1 MNIDEFL
8 APISPDNPCGEN
20 TEYDADFRAMGQA
33 SQGKAEQQFGDTIIP
48 AEPADWN
55 TVERLATSLLG
66 RTKDLRV
73 MLALTHARTRR
84 RGLAGYADGLLLVQ
98 EALSRYWEQLY
109 PLLEEYGET
118 DPFYR
123 INALAGLSDKS
134 DLTVAVRNAS
144 LLRSN
149 GDEISLRDAR
159 ALLDGSKTECPDYPG
174 GRPRLI
180 DELARGD
187 QPGTEAVIVI
197 NERLLAIRE
206 LLTGYLGE
214 SGVPEMEQLLKTVG
228 QVSSACQV
236 TDISKLLPN
245 RDAQAEQHAEPQP
258 VTASP
263 VQQVTD
269 WRSVQVTSRA
279 DAQLMLEKAKQYFA
293 QYEPSHPAP
302 LMIERVQRLFELNFM
317 DIIRDRRQTA
327 LTNWKTSLDAAND
340 ASRHYDDRHG
350 VCRFTFTAHL

>member
-1 MNIDEFL
+1 MNIEEFL
-8 APISPDNPCGEN
+8 APISPDKPCGEN
-20 TEYDADFRAMGQA
+20 LEYDADFQLMNQA

-55 TVERLATSLLG
+55 TVEKFATSLLS

-73 MLALTHARTRR
+73 MLALTHAWTRR

-98 EALSRYWEQLY
+98 
-109 PLLEEYGET
+109 EEYGET

-149 GDEISLRDAR
+149 GDEISLRDAQ

-187 QPGTEAVIVI
+187 QPGTSAVIVI

-206 LLTGYLGE
+206 LLTGHLGE

-228 QVSSACQV
+228 LVASACQV

-245 RDAQAEQHAEPQP
+245 REAQAELSAEPQP
-258 VTASP
+258 AVAQP

-302 LMIERVQRLFELNFM
+302 LMIERVQRLSELNFM
-317 DIIRDRRQTA
+317 DIIRDLAPDGVNQLENIFGRRE
-327 LTNWKTSLDAAND
+327 
-340 ASRHYDDRHG
+340 
-350 VCRFTFTAHL
+350 

>member
-1 MNIDEFL
+1 MNIEEFL

-20 TEYDADFRAMGQA
+20 LEYDADFQAMNQA
-33 SQGKAEQQFGDTIIP
+33 SLGKAEQQFGDTIIP

-55 TVERLATSLLG
+55 TVEKYATSLLT

-73 MLALTHARTRR
+73 LLALTHAWTRR

-98 EALSRYWEQLY
+98 EAIARYWEPLY

-134 DLTVAVRNAS
+134 ELTVAVRNAS

-149 GDEISLRDAR
+149 GDEISLRDAQ

-187 QPGTEAVIVI
+187 QPGTAAVIVI

-206 LLTGYLGE
+206 LLIGHLGE

-228 QVSSACQV
+228 LVASACQV

-245 RDAQAEQHAEPQP
+245 RDAQAQAEQQPTATQP
-258 VTASP
+258 VQP
-263 VQQVTD
+263 VTD

-302 LMIERVQRLFELNFM
+302 LMIERVQRLSELNFM
-317 DIIRDRRQTA
+317 DIIRDLAPDGVNQLENIFGRRE
-327 LTNWKTSLDAAND
+327 
-340 ASRHYDDRHG
+340 
-350 VCRFTFTAHL
+350 

>member
-1 MNIDEFL
+1 MNIEEFL
-8 APISPDNPCGEN
+8 APISPEKTCGEN
-20 TEYDADFRAMGQA
+20 LEYDADFQIMNQA

-55 TVERLATSLLG
+55 TVEKYATSLLT

-73 MLALTHARTRR
+73 LLALTHAWTRR

-98 EALSRYWEQLY
+98 EAIARYWETLY

-149 GDEISLRDAR
+149 GDEISLRDAQ

-187 QPGTEAVIVI
+187 QPGTTAVIVI

-206 LLTGYLGE
+206 LLTGHLGE

-228 QVSSACQV
+228 LVASACQV

-245 RDAQAEQHAEPQP
+245 REAQAEPQ
-258 VTASP
+258 A
-263 VQQVTD
+263 
-269 WRSVQVTSRA
+269 RSAGRRLAQRAGHQPRRRAA
-279 DAQLMLEKAKQYFA
+279 DAGKSEAVFCA
-293 QYEPSHPAP
+293 VRTEPP
-302 LMIERVQRLFELNFM
+302 R
-317 DIIRDRRQTA
+317 TA
-327 LTNWKTSLDAAND
+327 
-340 ASRHYDDRHG
+340 DD
-350 VCRFTFTAHL
+350 

>member
-20 TEYDADFRAMGQA
+20 LEYDADFQAMGQA

-55 TVERLATSLLG
+55 TVEKLATSLLG

-73 MLALTHARTRR
+73 MLALTHAWTRR

-149 GDEISLRDAR
+149 GDEISLRDAQ

-197 NERLLAIRE
+197 NERLLSIRE
-206 LLTGYLGE
+206 LLTGHLGE

-228 QVSSACQV
+228 LVASACQV

-245 RDAQAEQHAEPQP
+245 RDAQAEPQAEQQP
-258 VTASP
+258 AAT
-263 VQQVTD
+263 
-269 WRSVQVTSRA
+269 
-279 DAQLMLEKAKQYFA
+279 QLMLEKAKQYFA

-302 LMIERVQRLFELNFM
+302 LMIERVQRLSELNFM
-317 DIIRDRRQTA
+317 DIIRDLAPDGVNQLENIFGRRE
-327 LTNWKTSLDAAND
+327 
-340 ASRHYDDRHG
+340 
-350 VCRFTFTAHL
+350 